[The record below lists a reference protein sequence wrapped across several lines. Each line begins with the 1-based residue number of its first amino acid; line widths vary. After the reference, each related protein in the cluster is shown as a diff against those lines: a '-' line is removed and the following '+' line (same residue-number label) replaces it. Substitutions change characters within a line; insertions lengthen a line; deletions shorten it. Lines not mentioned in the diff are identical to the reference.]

1 MEKQTETT
9 PQKTTHTRKGLR
21 RLFYFALVI
30 GLILVGM
37 PFGIQ
42 YGIIEG
48 LTSAGSK
55 QVKVEDVD
63 FNPFTGVLAIKNL
76 EARTEAEPELKIA
89 LLSVEVD
96 WLPLFKQQIMI
107 KSILLKGALL
117 EVEQGKEKELTIA
130 GLKIPPAEA
139 EEKSEKEPEPAPSA
153 WGIGLGSVHFVDNV
167 INFKSPDFST
177 DIKIADLSLAHL
189 FSWQPGQS
197 ADFAFATE
205 INSAAVSGDIEVV
218 AFSEVPT
225 FKGKLKIDQFV
236 LDDFITL
243 AGGALNELKG
253 KLSTDLSF
261 LLSIEESGILYQQQG
276 SISLQDSKIGL
287 EGIHLAHQK
296 IAWDGDVNFALTDG
310 QTEVVVK
317 GDLLLNKHQ
326 NSLNSP
332 ALETEIETANWNGEV
347 SFRTVDEKSK
357 LNVAGDFSATGL
369 NSKNRKTKL
378 TVLQLKKLTAEGILI
393 DQLDDIQLS
402 KIVLNGLTVAQ
413 KKAKRKPLMKTAKIS
428 LDRLKLGNLADIN
441 LEAVTIDGL
450 VADINI
456 NKKGNLV
463 LLDELLSSLSSPK
476 AAPEEVDTKN
486 DNDDKKSLI
495 RVGEINVTGN
505 SQIALTTATSSDVVK
520 KKIQIKKLSIG
531 EVNNQKPKRLTPFK
545 LTTIINKHSKFS
557 MTGKVA
563 PFTEKVN
570 AQIVSNLKSFEL
582 PEFSPLIRKELG
594 YDIHSGQLD
603 SDIKIKIKDD
613 RLNGNIKVAIH
624 KLAMESADADKVAK
638 MAQQLT
644 MPLDSALSLLR
655 DKNDDIELDIPIKGD
670 ISKPDFAIGDVIN
683 RAMGNALQGTVTNYL
698 KYALQPYGLIYM
710 AAEQAYGAA
719 TSISLEAIQFQAGK
733 HVLSDQSKQ
742 YMKKIGQLMQER
754 PGLRVRVCGFATA
767 TDRVRLIELRKEAGK
782 DVLKIEGNAQIDL
795 FHDDL
800 LDLARK
806 REHAVKSHFIST
818 YQVSEDRLFTCL
830 PKIEEEKGQFP
841 RVELLI

>member
-1 MEKQTETT
+1 MEKQAEST
-9 PQKTTHTRKGLR
+9 PKVKTHSRKGLR

-30 GLILVGM
+30 GLILVGT

-48 LTSAGSK
+48 LTAAGSK

-63 FNPFTGVLAIKNL
+63 FNPFTGVLAIKKL

-107 KSILLKGALL
+107 KSILLKGAHL
-117 EVEQGKEKELTIA
+117 EVEQGKEKALTIA
-130 GLKIPPAEA
+130 GLKIPSAEA
-139 EEKSEKEPEPAPSA
+139 EEKSEKEPAANA
-153 WGIGLGSVHFVDNV
+153 WGIGLGRVHFVDNG
-167 INFKSPDFST
+167 IDFKSPDFST
-177 DIKIADLSLAHL
+177 DIKIADLSLAQL
-189 FSWQPGQS
+189 FSWKPGQA
-197 ADFAFATE
+197 ADFAFDTE
-205 INSAAVSGDIEVV
+205 INSAAVSGDFEVV

-261 LLSIEESGILYQQQG
+261 SLSVEESAVLYQQQG
-276 SISLQDSKIGL
+276 SISLQDSTIGL
-287 EGIHLAHQK
+287 KDIQFTHQK
-296 IAWDGDVNFALTDG
+296 VVWDGDVNFALNNG
-310 QTEVVVK
+310 QTDIIAK
-317 GDLLLNKHQ
+317 GLLALDKHQ

-332 ALETEIETANWNGEV
+332 ALETKIETASWNGEV
-347 SFRTVDEKSK
+347 GFKAADEKSE

-378 TVLQLKKLTAEGILI
+378 TALQLQKLTVEGILI

-413 KKAKRKPLMKTAKIS
+413 KQAKRKPLIKTVQIS
-428 LDRLKLGNLADIN
+428 LDKLKLGNLVDLD

-450 VADINI
+450 IADINI
-456 NKKGNLV
+456 DKNGELV
-463 LLDELLSSLSSPK
+463 LVDELLSSLSSQKAVPK
-476 AAPEEVDTKN
+476 EVATQN
-486 DNDDKKSLI
+486 DKDGKKPLI
-495 RVGEINVTGN
+495 RVGAINVTGN
-505 SQIALTTATSSDVVK
+505 SKIALTTATNSDLVK

-545 LTTIINKHSKFS
+545 LAATINKHSKFT
-557 MTGKVA
+557 MMGKVA

-570 AQIVSNLKSFEL
+570 AQIVSKLKSFEL
-582 PEFSPLIRKELG
+582 PEFSPLIREELG

-603 SDIKIKIKDD
+603 SDIKVKIKDD
-613 RLNGNIKVAIH
+613 QLNGNIKIDIH
-624 KLAMESADADKVAK
+624 KLAMESADPDKVAK
-638 MAQQLT
+638 MVQQLT

-670 ISKPDFAIGDVIN
+670 ISKPDFAVGDVIN
-683 RAMGNALQGTVTNYL
+683 RAMGNALQGTVTTYL

-719 TSISLEAIQFQAGK
+719 TSISLEAVQFQPSEPL
-733 HVLSDQSKQ
+733 LSDQSKQ
-742 YMKKIGQLMQER
+742 YMERIGQLMLKR
-754 PGLRVRVCGFATA
+754 PGLRIRVCGFATA
-767 TDRVRLIELRKEAGK
+767 ADRVRLIELRKEAGK
-782 DVLKIEGNAQIDL
+782 EVPKEEGKAQIDP
-795 FHDDL
+795 FHDAL
-800 LDLARK
+800 LDLARE
-806 REHAVKSHFIST
+806 REHVVKSHLVST
-818 YQVSEDRLFTCL
+818 YQISEDRLFSCL
-830 PKIEEEKGQFP
+830 PKIEEEKGQLP